1 MVSVED
7 EVTRSVSTNCTLAQN
22 STRGVDRLPDM
33 TCDVLMCGVVVLTGK
48 QQQVMQK
55 NERKRKR
62 REGGWVRMIS
72 LAQNSTRG
80 VDRLPGNDNDN
91 DNENAVHKI
100 NVLSGKQ

>member
-1 MVSVED
+1 
-7 EVTRSVSTNCTLAQN
+7 
-22 STRGVDRLPDM
+22 
-33 TCDVLMCGVVVLTGK
+33 
-48 QQQVMQK
+48 
-55 NERKRKR
+55 
-62 REGGWVRMIS
+62 MIS